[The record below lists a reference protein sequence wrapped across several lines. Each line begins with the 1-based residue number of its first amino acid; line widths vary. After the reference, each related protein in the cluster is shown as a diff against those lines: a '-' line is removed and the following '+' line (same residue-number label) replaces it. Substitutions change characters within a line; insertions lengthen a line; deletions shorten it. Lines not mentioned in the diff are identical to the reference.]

1 MRTIGRRGPRLA
13 LALLV
18 LLVASA
24 ARADLG
30 GYTIAEFE
38 TQLTVEPNAELLVE
52 ERLAVDFSEPRHGIY
67 RLIPYAYTDPRGFQ
81 YRMRLRME
89 SVVDEHGNPYGTKV
103 SREGDHYRIRIGDAD
118 RTVTGRVIYRIR
130 YRVQD
135 ALGHFPQYD
144 ELYWNAT
151 GHEWQSRIERA
162 TATVRLPAAL
172 PADSLRALGFTGRFG
187 STAQDVAISVPEPGR
202 VQYEATRSLGP
213 LEGMTVVVAFPR
225 GHLRF
230 PGAAVKTARFVGA
243 NLILLAPFAWLALLV
258 RLYRSRGKDPVVG
271 GSVTVHYEPP
281 AGLTA
286 AEVGALIDERVDLR
300 DITATLVELAVK
312 GRLAIEEREESTL
325 LGLIKHDETRFLR
338 RGAAEAG
345 DLLPHEALVW
355 NGIFKHGEQVDA
367 SDLKQE
373 FYKEIPAIRESVT
386 QRLVRN
392 GYFEAAPGTVHLRY
406 GGYGLLAGLATLG
419 LGALLAWKTGGLFPQ
434 ALALPVVATLL
445 SLGLFIAFAPAMPRR
460 TKKGVAGREW
470 ALGFQEFATRV
481 EADRIERELA
491 DPAQRRAA
499 FERLL
504 PYAMALGVA
513 AAWARRFEGI
523 YEEGRPPSWYA
534 GRGFHGGFST
544 GSLERSLSASMA
556 SAGRAMAAAPRS
568 SGSSGSGGGGF
579 SGGGGGGG
587 GGGSW

>member
-1 MRTIGRRGPRLA
+1 MTRRAARGVLA
-13 LALLV
+13 LLALLV
-18 LLVASA
+18 VASA

-38 TQLTVEPNAELLVE
+38 TQLTVEPDAELLVE

-81 YRMRLRME
+81 YRMRLRLE

-118 RTVTGRVIYRIR
+118 RTITGRVIYRIR

-151 GHEWQSRIERA
+151 GHEWQADIGRA

-187 STAQDVAISVPEPGR
+187 ATAQEVTIAFPEPGR
-202 VQYEATRSLGP
+202 VHFEATRALGP
-213 LEGMTVVVAFPR
+213 LEGLTVVVAFPR

-230 PGAAVKTARFVGA
+230 PGAAVRVARFVGA
-243 NLILLAPFAWLALLV
+243 NLILLAPFVWLALLV
-258 RLYRSRGKDPVVG
+258 RLYRARGKDPAVA
-271 GSVTVHYEPP
+271 GSVTVRYEPP
-281 AGLTA
+281 EGLSA
-286 AEVGALIDERVDLR
+286 AELGALVDERVDLG
-300 DITATLVELAVK
+300 DITATIVDLAVK
-312 GRLAIEEREESTL
+312 GRLAIEEREESSL
-325 LGLIKHDETRFLR
+325 LGLIKREETRFAR
-338 RGAAEAG
+338 RGRADAG
-345 DLLPHEALVW
+345 DLLPHEAQVW

-367 SDLKQE
+367 SDLRQE
-373 FYKEIPAIRESVT
+373 FYKEIPPIREAVV
-386 QRLVRN
+386 QRLVRG
-392 GYFEAAPGTVHLRY
+392 GYFEAAPTAVYARY
-406 GGYGLLAGLATLG
+406 GGFGVLAGLATFG
-419 LGALLAWKTGGLFPQ
+419 LGALLSWITGGLFPQ
-434 ALALPVVATLL
+434 ALALPIVAAVL
-445 SLGLFIAFAPAMPRR
+445 SMVLFFAFAPAMPRR

-491 DPAQRRAA
+491 DPAARRAA

-513 AAWARRFEGI
+513 AAWARRFQGI
-523 YEEGRPPSWYA
+523 YDEGPAPGWY
-534 GRGFHGGFST
+534 RGPGLHGGFST
-544 GSLERSLSASMA
+544 VSLEKSLSAAMA
-556 SAGRAMAAAPRS
+556 SAGRAMAATPRS

>member
-1 MRTIGRRGPRLA
+1 MSARRGPRLA
-13 LALLV
+13 LALL
-18 LLVASA
+18 LLALASA
-24 ARADLG
+24 VARADLG

-38 TQLTVEPNAELLVE
+38 TELTVEPDAELLVE

-81 YRMRLRME
+81 YRMRLRVE
-89 SVVDEHGNPYGTKV
+89 SVTDEHGNTYGTKV

-118 RTVTGRVIYRIR
+118 RVVEGRVIYRIR

-135 ALGHFPQYD
+135 ALGHFPQVD

-151 GHEWQSRIERA
+151 GHEWQADIARA

-187 STAQDVAISVPEPGR
+187 ATAQDVAIDFPEPGR
-202 VQYEATRSLGP
+202 VHYEATRPLGP
-213 LEGMTVVVAFPR
+213 LEGLTVVLAFPR

-243 NLILLAPFAWLALLV
+243 NLILLAPFAWLALLI

-271 GSVTVHYEPP
+271 GSVTVRYEPP
-281 AGLTA
+281 EGLSA
-286 AEVGALIDERVDLR
+286 AELGALVDERVDLR
-300 DITATLVELAVK
+300 DITATVVELAVK
-312 GRLAIEEREESTL
+312 GRLAIEEREESAL
-325 LGLIKHDETRFLR
+325 LGLIKHEETRFIR
-338 RGAAEAG
+338 RGAADAR
-345 DLLPHEALVW
+345 DLLPHEAQVW

-367 SDLKQE
+367 SELKQE
-373 FYKEIPAIRESVT
+373 FYKEIPAIREAVVS
-386 QRLVRN
+386 RLVRG

-406 GGYGLLAGLATLG
+406 GGYGFLAGLATIG
-419 LGALLAWKTGGLFPQ
+419 LGALLSWATGGIFPE
-434 ALALPVVATLL
+434 ALLLPIVAAAL

-491 DPAQRRAA
+491 DPAARRAA

-523 YEEGRPPSWYA
+523 YEEGSPPTWYM

-556 SAGRAMAAAPRS
+556 SAGRAMSAAPRS